1 MPAKIKRPFQHYDM
15 VEVWW
20 DDAAGLRHG
29 WLSKAEKM
37 VPQMVIS
44 VGFLIMDTGDH
55 ILIAQDTDEEGS
67 HNGRT
72 QIPMGMV
79 KRIKIL
85 RKATKPKV
93 EKKNVEA
100 VQAVPV

>member
-1 MPAKIKRPFQHYDM
+1 MPTKIKRPFQHYDM